1 MRGVVVTAPRLEVL
15 TDPES
20 VAQRGAELLAQ
31 WLCEAVER
39 HGDAMFAVSG
49 GRSPWPMFEVLV
61 QNTAVPWG
69 KVHLM
74 QVDERVLPDGHE
86 ERNWTRTAQC
96 FVDSGP
102 IAVAHAHPMPVTADD
117 LEAATVEYAEMLGA
131 ICPESTIDALH
142 LGLGDDGHTASLA
155 PGDGVSDIVDRD
167 VALTEGLYKGTR
179 RMTLTRP
186 CLDRATHM
194 LFQVSGEGKR
204 CAVQQLLAGDT
215 SIPAGLLRCPGAVVV
230 ADTAAG
236 AA

>member
-1 MRGVVVTAPRLEVL
+1 MTAPSLEVL
-15 TDPES
+15 PNARA
-20 VAQRGAELLAQ
+20 VADRGAALLAD
-31 WLCEAVER
+31 WLKEAVEQ

-49 GRSPWPMFEVLV
+49 GRSPWPMFELLV
-61 QNTAVPWG
+61 QDTTVPWG
-69 KVHLM
+69 KVHLV

-96 FVDSGP
+96 FVDAGP
-102 IAVAHAHPMPVTADD
+102 ITVARAHPMPVTAED
-117 LEAATVEYAEMLGA
+117 LEAATVEYAELLGA

-155 PGDGVSDIVDRD
+155 PGDGVCDIVDRD

-194 LFQVSGEGKR
+194 LFQVSGEAKR
-204 CAVQQLLAGDT
+204 CAVKQLLAGDT
-215 SIPAGLLRCPGAVVV
+215 SIPAGLLRCQDAVVL